1 MSRNLDKA
9 LVQGQVVSDGVL
21 PSLLVVAIIWKILQ
35 KNQQSSVSMSR
46 VTCSVNLN
54 KRFSCTLKND

>member
-9 LVQGQVVSDGVL
+9 LVQGQVVSNRVL

-35 KNQQSSVSMSR
+35 TKSAEQ
-46 VTCSVNLN
+46 C
-54 KRFSCTLKND
+54 

>member
-21 PSLLVVAIIWKILQ
+21 PPLLVIAIIWKILQ
-35 KNQQSSVSMSR
+35 KKSVEQ
-46 VTCSVNLN
+46 C
-54 KRFSCTLKND
+54 